1 MRLTIHIR
9 QAKTVSSVSDSV
21 QMCTVR
27 MHCSGH
33 WEPGTC
39 RRARAQYVGPWG
51 RTRAGGLDLGTLLQ
65 GCRLEAWKDGSI
77 GKMQVQYLMTE
88 FRAKKCASTASF
100 PLKKMIFQS
109 R

>member
-1 MRLTIHIR
+1 MSTRTC
-9 QAKTVSSVSDSV
+9 A
-21 QMCTVR
+21 VR
-27 MHCSGH
+27 
-33 WEPGTC
+33 GTL
-39 RRARAQYVGPWG
+39 G

-77 GKMQVQYLMTE
+77 GKMHVQYLMTE